1 MKRQIILASSS
12 PRRIEMLKQKGFD
25 PIIRKPDIDENID
38 ENTDMKEAV
47 CYLALKKGLAVEA
60 SFAGQFPDQ
69 GVIIAADTVV
79 FNGRI
84 IGKPE
89 SREEAFRILQD
100 LNGKSHYV
108 ATGVALIEPASFNRR
123 VFYELTRVYFKQYTE
138 EDILRYIDTDEP
150 YDKAGG
156 YAIQGNWGPQVDYIE
171 GDYDNVIG
179 FPFQRIM
186 KELMELDQ
194 HSSV

>member
-1 MKRQIILASSS
+1 MMNRQIILASSS
-12 PRRIEMLKQKGFD
+12 PRRIEMLEQKGFE
-25 PIIRKPDIDENID
+25 PIIRKPEIDEAID

-47 CYLALKKGLAVEA
+47 CFLALKKGLAVEA
-60 SFAGQFPDQ
+60 SFDGDFP
-69 GVIIAADTVV
+69 GNGIIIAADTVV
-79 FNGRI
+79 YNGRI

-89 SREEAFRILQD
+89 SREDAYRILNE

-108 ATGVALIEPASFNRR
+108 ATGVALIEPASYNRR
-123 VFYELTRVYFKQYTE
+123 VFYELTRVYFKHYTD
-138 EDILRYIDTDEP
+138 EDIFRYIDTEEP

-171 GDYDNVIG
+171 GDFDNVIG

-186 KELMELDQ
+186 TELNDMIR
-194 HSSV
+194 